1 MSYISRTK
9 HFSTLYMYIYK
20 SDSSGR
26 LGIGSGWKTEPS
38 MSGIR
43 KKRSNSERISQPTPI
58 RLTWNW
64 RNSSK
69 RSEGNSNRKAQASL
83 AVHLRRSRIRF
94 RGSVQLSVSALIKE
108 FCAEVNESRERFDSG
123 RTSMSYDSES
133 PRASIKTA
141 SSLQPVWPALQ
152 QDVWVS
158 MQCTHLW
165 RDGNGNLPFQVQIVG
180 SSFDETSMKGIR
192 QYHSRTSFF

>member
-1 MSYISRTK
+1 MGEAIVQITFHFLVSPALGFGSISYGVFLLFFPSLVQIQSQDLCMYALMSYISRTK

-20 SDSSGR
+20 SESSGR

-69 RSEGNSNRKAQASL
+69 RSEGNENRKAQASL

-94 RGSVQLSVSALIKE
+94 RRSVQLSVSALIKE
-108 FCAEVNESRERFDSG
+108 FCAEVNESRER
-123 RTSMSYDSES
+123 R
-133 PRASIKTA
+133 
-141 SSLQPVWPALQ
+141 
-152 QDVWVS
+152 
-158 MQCTHLW
+158 
-165 RDGNGNLPFQVQIVG
+165 
-180 SSFDETSMKGIR
+180 ETR
-192 QYHSRTSFF
+192 